1 MVPFPLWVQDT
12 AELLPASVSVANKV
26 YESPTHMVASG
37 PASAKIAGGS
47 VIITGCEFVLQ
58 PFWSVIKHE
67 CDPGDRFTAG
77 LVVWLLGNHKNKYGW
92 VPKFTLTVAVPSAK
106 PLQVTSVCVIVATG
120 FSQTS
125 INDESTPSQLSGF
138 AGSASI
144 YILTLYIPGPL
155 KVCDVKSIS

>member
-1 MVPFPLWVQDT
+1 
-12 AELLPASVSVANKV
+12 
-26 YESPTHMVASG
+26 MVASG

-92 VPKFTLTVAVPSAK
+92 APEDTVTVAVPSAK
-106 PLQVTSVCVIVATG
+106 PLQVTSVCAIVATG

-125 INDESTPSQLSGF
+125 INDVFTPSQLAGST
-138 AGSASI
+138 GSASI
-144 YILTLYIPGPL
+144 YILT
-155 KVCDVKSIS
+155 S